1 MWGDCDMNPAAHA
14 DVTVWIL
21 CTGAVAVDVLI
32 APNVAVMGWLGW
44 IWKHMVWR
52 MVRKAR
58 ELG

>member
-1 MWGDCDMNPAAHA
+1 MNPALHA
-14 DVTVWIL
+14 DVIVWIF
-21 CTGAVAVDVLI
+21 CTGAVAMDVLI

-44 IWKHMVWR
+44 IWKHRVWR